1 MNYTSGLRVDSG
13 IGIYLCVMDPIFL
26 RIHGFGGVGD
36 LYDGQMVNYLSKE
49 QQTSSIPSSS
59 WPDTLA
65 FLWLHFPNAE
75 KQTNKSMDMQSHG

>member
-1 MNYTSGLRVDSG
+1 
-13 IGIYLCVMDPIFL
+13 MDPIFL
-26 RIHGFGGVGD
+26 RIHGFGVVGD

-49 QQTSSIPSSS
+49 QQTSITSPS
-59 WPDTLA
+59 WPKMLA